1 MGLTD
6 TWPGTDPVGTGA
18 PEIVTNIRSICAFGS
33 SLLGGAEHANYPD
46 YNNTFTP
53 STVPG
58 YTDVTT
64 R

>member
-1 MGLTD
+1 M
-6 TWPGTDPVGTGA
+6 GTGA